1 MHRAILFVLGFMT
14 LNSTTVLAQ
23 STLVFPK
30 VFSVAELKTTGFA
43 VVNPGSTNATVGK

>member
-14 LNSTTVLAQ
+14 LNSTVLAQ

-43 VVNPGSTNATVGK
+43 ESNFPR